1 MKKKPQNIIEKYFNL
16 YDSYPRHYFIFVL
29 FFVAFLMIIS
39 KVFSYTII
47 DHEFYQ
53 GIADK
58 QQIWEVKVPVTR
70 WSILSANG
78 DGSILATSVSLN
90 DLAIDPTSIWNKAKL
105 VLFLR
110 EIVFRETCI
119 WKDQEDCRNNVL
131 KFVKKV
137 EIEDFTYNED
147 YIKKLIQDEL
157 LLRVSKK
164 KVTSVLL
171 AQGLEWDVPE
181 LIERLH
187 LKWVYITLDNVYIN
201 PEEIVNITEV
211 AEKLA
216 PLISFPVETVEY
228 LIRKRTVKYIPILT
242 RLSINESSELKDYI
256 EEEKAAIKK
265 WFIDEVES
273 LHKFIILS
281 PNPHRFYPENK
292 IASQV
297 LWFVDN
303 GWKWHYWIE
312 WYFNDILKWEAWEIV
327 SRKDIRWRT
336 IDSFDLDT
344 QKNDSEWAVIS
355 TTIDRNIQRNV
366 EQILEAGVK
375 KYQANKGSIV
385 VMNPKNGKVL
395 AMANYPKF
403 DSNKAWEVY
412 ELENVSYKEY
422 KNPGNQLIDRWV
434 FVEDSEIGEE
444 YIFDGKKIKLRLATR
459 PELYNYALKKYKYK
473 NDLWTGVYKNPIIS
487 DLYEPGSIMKAITMA
502 IWIDAWEITRDTFYQ
517 NSWPIKI
524 DNFKIS
530 DVSSACRWYHSYS
543 WALNYSCNV
552 WMVRIVQKVGKALL
566 YNYLT
571 DFWFG
576 TPTEITLD
584 WEVVLPLKNY
594 EKWPRAQLFT
604 TSYGLWVSVNQLQM
618 AVAYSA
624 LANWWLIMR
633 PQIVDKIDFQN
644 GKVIEFKEE
653 VLRRVISKETSDTMV
668 DALVDSIDN
677 WVAKTWKVEWYSL
690 AWKTGTS
697 QIAYKWWYESGYVPG
712 STNASFAWFWPAQDP
727 KFVIVVRLFRPRTNN
742 YWGLTSAYLFADT
755 SKYLLDYY
763 EIPKLEQK

>member
-1 MKKKPQNIIEKYFNL
+1 MKKRKNIIEKYFNI
-16 YDSYPRHYFIFVL
+16 YDSYPRHYFIFAA
-29 FFVAFLMIIS
+29 FFIAFFMIIW

-53 GIADK
+53 DIADK
-58 QQIWEVKVPVTR
+58 QQIGEVKVPVTR
-70 WSILSANG
+70 GSILSANWNW
-78 DGSILATSVSLN
+78 SILATSVSLN

-110 EIVFRETCI
+110 EIVFRETCV
-119 WKDQEDCRNNVL
+119 WQDREDCKNNVL

-137 EIEDFTYNED
+137 EIEDFTYSDD
-147 YIKKLIQDEL
+147 YIKTLIQDEL
-157 LLRVSKK
+157 LKRVSKE

-171 AQGLEWDVPE
+171 AQWLVWDTPE
-181 LIERLH
+181 VIKELNLPG
-187 LKWVYITLDNVYIN
+187 VYITLDNIYIN
-201 PEEIVNITEV
+201 PEEILDIKWV
-211 AEKLA
+211 AEQIA

-256 EEEKAAIKK
+256 EEEQAAIKK
-265 WFIDEVES
+265 WFIDEEES
-273 LHKFIILS
+273 LNKFIILS

-297 LWFVDN
+297 LGFVDN
-303 GWKWHYWIE
+303 QWKWHYWIE
-312 WYFNDILKWEAWEIV
+312 GYFNDILKGEAWEIV

-336 IDSFDLDT
+336 IDSLDLDS
-344 QKNDSEWAVIS
+344 QQIDREWAVIY

-366 EQILEAGVK
+366 EQILETGVK
-375 KYQANKGSIV
+375 KYWANKWSIV
-385 VMNPKNGKVL
+385 VMNPTDGKVL

-412 ELENVSYKEY
+412 ELENVSYREFR
-422 KNPGNQLIDRWV
+422 NPWNELIERWV
-434 FVEDSEIGEE
+434 LVEDIEKWNEF
-444 YIFDGKKIKLRLATR
+444 IFDGKKIKLREATR
-459 PELYNYALKKYKYK
+459 AELYNYALKKYKYK

-502 IWIDAWEITRDTFYQ
+502 VWIDSWEITKDTFYQ
-517 NSWPIKI
+517 NNGPIQI
-524 DNFKIS
+524 DGFKIW
-530 DVSSACRWYHSYS
+530 DVASACRWYHSF
-543 WALNYSCNV
+543 AQAFNYSCNV

-576 TPTEITLD
+576 APTEITLD

-604 TSYGLWVSVNQLQM
+604 TSYWLWVSVNQLQM

-624 LANWWLIMR
+624 LANGWLIMR

-644 GKVIEFKEE
+644 GKVIDFDKE
-653 VLRRVISKETSDTMV
+653 VLRRVISEETSDTMV
-668 DALVDSIDN
+668 DVLVDSVNN
-677 WVAKTWKVEWYSL
+677 WVAKTGKVEWYSL

-697 QIAYKWWYESGYVPG
+697 QIAYRGWYESGNVPG

-727 KFVIVVRLFRPRTNN
+727 KFVVVVRLYRPRTNN

-763 EIPKLEQK
+763 KIPKLEE